1 MALLFLLTFA
11 RPSWGEP
18 VGFYV
23 LKRSQQASARV
34 CFGLVFGVLGLLL
47 PGLAAERP
55 ADRLDFRGR
64 VTLPPKILSP
74 RTRLTLA
81 LVGVTTPFSGRT
93 WADSSG
99 RFRFRHLQPGSYSLS
114 IYIPGTGEILQ
125 TVEITPSFADPKG
138 RVEKKFVF
146 DEQTL
151 QAQVRAVHRG
161 VISVRELATPA
172 KARKEYRKAQAR
184 LRARDV
190 EGAIE
195 HLKRAVELAP
205 QFIEAL
211 NNLGTIYFQR
221 QEFSRAEG
229 YFRKAL
235 EIEPEAFAPLVNL
248 GGVLLAIGLAEEA
261 FEINRK
267 AQDARPQD
275 ALANAQLGLSYYL
288 LGDYEEAA
296 SYLEQTKEID
306 PAHFTNPQI
315 SLARIYLRRAQE
327 KEALR
332 ELEEFL
338 EQHPDSPQAQDVK
351 AMIEKLQRSHAN
363 SADEPPPP

>member
-1 MALLFLLTFA
+1 MALLFLLAFA

-81 LVGVTTPFSGRT
+81 LTGVTTPFSGRT
-93 WADSSG
+93 WADPSG

-125 TVEITPSFADPKG
+125 TVDITPSFADPKG
-138 RVEKKFVF
+138 QVEKQFVF

-151 QAQVRAVHRG
+151 QAQVRAVPGG

-172 KARKEYRKAQAR
+172 KARKEYSKAQAR

-248 GGVLLAIGLAEEA
+248 GGVLLALGQKEEA
-261 FEINRK
+261 IEINQK

-338 EQHPDSPQAQDVK
+338 EQHPDSPLAPDVK
-351 AMIEKLQRSHAN
+351 AMIEKLQQSHAN

>member
-1 MALLFLLTFA
+1 M
-11 RPSWGEP
+11 
-18 VGFYV
+18 
-23 LKRSQQASARV
+23 
-34 CFGLVFGVLGLLL
+34 
-47 PGLAAERP
+47 
-55 ADRLDFRGR
+55 
-64 VTLPPKILSP
+64 
-74 RTRLTLA
+74 
-81 LVGVTTPFSGRT
+81 
-93 WADSSG
+93 
-99 RFRFRHLQPGSYSLS
+99 
-114 IYIPGTGEILQ
+114 
-125 TVEITPSFADPKG
+125 
-138 RVEKKFVF
+138 
-146 DEQTL
+146 
-151 QAQVRAVHRG
+151 
-161 VISVRELATPA
+161 
-172 KARKEYRKAQAR
+172 
-184 LRARDV
+184 